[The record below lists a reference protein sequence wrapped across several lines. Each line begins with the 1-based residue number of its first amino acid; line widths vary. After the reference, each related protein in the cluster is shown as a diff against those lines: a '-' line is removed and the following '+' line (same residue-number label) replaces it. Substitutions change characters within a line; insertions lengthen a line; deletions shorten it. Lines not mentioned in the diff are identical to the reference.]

1 MRRTEL
7 VKRNASTKGYIA
19 VASVVGTSLFFVYGM
34 WLLGLMG
41 MGASGYLIY
50 RWFAYRA
57 KWGLRF

>member
-1 MRRTEL
+1 M
-7 VKRNASTKGYIA
+7 A